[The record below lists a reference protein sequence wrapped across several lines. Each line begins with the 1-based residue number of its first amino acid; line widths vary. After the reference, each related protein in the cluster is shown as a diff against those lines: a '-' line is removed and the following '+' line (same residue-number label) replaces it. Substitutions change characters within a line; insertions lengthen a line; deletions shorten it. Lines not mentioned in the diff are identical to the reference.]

1 MGATAIDRVAVPR
14 LAATGMFVR
23 RTLGELAVL
32 AQVVLGAAIVVA
44 ASQRR
49 SLLNSAHHG
58 AFTGWFAGPLHGLVP
73 SLTRH
78 PAVLGSDLRRVLL
91 AMLIA
96 WLAVIFAGR
105 AVRSRVVIG
114 AVVALNVIFLVCPP
128 TAATDLFNYIGYA
141 RLDVLHHLNPYV
153 YLALA
158 QHGDPVYPYSNWHR
172 LLSPYGPLFTLLM
185 LPTAR
190 MSLPAAYWTY
200 KVLVTVASLGLLAT
214 VWGCA
219 RRLGRPPQA
228 AVAMVGL
235 NPIMLYWELGG
246 KHNDLLMMLALM
258 GGGLLLLT
266 RREGWGG
273 AALAT
278 AVAIKA
284 SAGLLLPVMVLGAP
298 RRLRTTAGAA
308 AAAIVLGAAT
318 LIAFGPHLPNIAD
331 QSKLVNPWSI
341 PNVLGYIAGHGGA
354 DAAVRQVATLAGIA
368 AAAVC
373 AVVAWR
379 TRRWVTPTG
388 WAALAGVA
396 SLSWAT
402 PWYIL
407 WALPFA
413 ALSASRTLRL
423 VTVVIASY
431 FLLIHAVPANRWFH
445 HLGIHLFDT
454 PTARANQRFERSL
467 LADHG

>member
-14 LAATGMFVR
+14 LAATGMLVR

-32 AQVVLGAAIVVA
+32 AQVVLGSAIVVA

-58 AFTGWFAGPLHGLVP
+58 AFTGWFAGPLRGLVP

-96 WLAVIFAGR
+96 WLVVIFAGR
-105 AVRSRVVIG
+105 TVRSGVVIG
-114 AVVALNVIFLVCPP
+114 AVVALNLIFLVCPP

-172 LLSPYGPLFTLLM
+172 LLSPYGPLFTLLT

-200 KVLVTVASLGLLAT
+200 KVLVTLASLGLLAT
-214 VWGCA
+214 VWGSA

-266 RREGWGG
+266 RREGWAG

-298 RRLRTTAGAA
+298 RRLRTIAGAA
-308 AAAIVLGAAT
+308 AGAIVLGAAT

-341 PNVLGYIAGHGGA
+341 PNVLGYLAGHGGA

-368 AAAVC
+368 AAAAS

-379 TRRWVTPTG
+379 THRWVTPTG

-407 WALPFA
+407 WTLPFA
-413 ALSASRTLRL
+413 ALSASRTLRI

-431 FLLIHAVPANRWFH
+431 FLLVHAVPASRWFH
-445 HLGIHLFDT
+445 HWGIHLFDT
-454 PTARANQRFERSL
+454 PTARANHRFERSL